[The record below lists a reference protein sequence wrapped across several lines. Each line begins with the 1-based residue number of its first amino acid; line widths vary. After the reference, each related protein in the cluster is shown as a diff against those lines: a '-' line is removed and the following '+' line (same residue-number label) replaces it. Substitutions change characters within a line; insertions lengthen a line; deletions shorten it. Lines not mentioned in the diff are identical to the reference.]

1 MARSAQKKNPSIV
14 IGAALIFLLSFSA
27 PLLADP
33 IPASSIQA
41 DHDQHVIDWLVG
53 QLRQQLYAALYHGE
67 DQKALFLWEQG
78 VENYSQ
84 HRLGLTIGEY
94 AAWQLASLYVKS
106 GKYDQAIELYEPFY
120 ADRADLTVE
129 ERAARGEQL
138 IFGQVGGS
146 KIQGAI
152 GKAQCPLCHGFQEG
166 MLGERAP
173 NLFKVYSRAEE
184 RLQDPRYHLGK
195 PQDRET
201 VRKEAC
207 PGCGTAATAME
218 YLAESV
224 ACPNCYIVAG
234 YGRKGTDDTDGG
246 CPVIHQP
253 PISLTIPELI
263 AVETWI
269 LKQEGVELPLTEM
282 RKAHEKFI
290 PSDELGKHEGIKL
303 ASLYEAKGNYPQAL
317 SLIEANYPALENYE
331 KTRNY
336 FTFPGT
342 ENQRLVFF
350 RDNQEQFI
358 SLKQQPNL
366 VERFPLL
373 LRSDRRA
380 LNHLDASR
388 LGVEYV
394 TVLSAGGEAPR
405 WSPDGKS
412 LLFTSCD
419 KTDCKIRLKEPARQ
433 TPRTLIHNAAY
444 GDWSPDGKQVV
455 YISKGKLFRHELFTG
470 ETRELATMP
479 SKTNQRPHWA
489 SDGKSIELLQ
499 RLSPSQ
505 PCRKVTLNLSSRTW
519 KSETPIKAK
528 SKPFT
533 QSMPDGA
540 PYDVIASNETS
551 LFCGRPSQAQNSTQ
565 LRQYLVGGQAD
576 KVFSLKSIFGPKT
589 RFNQELVWSLN
600 KRDDFALLL
609 FRNARNSTI
618 SPDSRWVAYE
628 FCVRNRSGECESSF
642 TQLFLARFQEVPK
655 RVHEFVVNRGDIEGV
670 KKGMILHVRGRDEWM
685 YYPPIGAVQVVQTFP
700 HQSVVRSVIETHH
713 PRETK
718 NSDSFYK
725 SIEAGD
731 RVIIPN
737 SKAETVL
744 LDIEALSSS
753 SSSVFR

>member
-1 MARSAQKKNPSIV
+1 MARSAQKKNPFIV
-14 IGAALIFLLSFSA
+14 VIAALIFLLSFSA

-33 IPASSIQA
+33 VPASSTQG

-53 QLRQQLYAALYHGE
+53 QLRDQLYAALYHGE
-67 DQKALFLWEQG
+67 DQKALSLWERG
-78 VENYSQ
+78 VESYSQ
-84 HRLGLTIGEY
+84 HRLGFTIGEY
-94 AAWQLASLYVKS
+94 TAWQLASLYVES
-106 GKYDQAIELYEPFY
+106 GKYDRAIELYEPFY
-120 ADRADLTVE
+120 ADRPTLSVE
-129 ERAARGEQL
+129 ERAELGERL
-138 IFGQVGGS
+138 IFGKVGGS
-146 KIQGAI
+146 KIQGYI
-152 GKAQCPLCHGFQEG
+152 GKAQCPLCHSFEKGVE
-166 MLGERAP
+166 GERAP
-173 NLFKVYSRAEE
+173 NLFNVYSRAAE

-195 PQDRET
+195 PQNRNT

-207 PGCGTAATAME
+207 PGCGTATTAME

-224 ACPNCYIVAG
+224 ACPNCYVVAG
-234 YGRKGTDDTDGG
+234 YGLKGTHDTDGG
-246 CPVIHQP
+246 CPVIHQH
-253 PISLTIPELI
+253 PISLSIPELI

-269 LKQEGVELPLTEM
+269 LKQEGVELPFAEI

-303 ASLYEAKGNYPQAL
+303 ASLYEAKGNYPQGL
-317 SLIEANYPALENYE
+317 RLIEANYPGLENYE
-331 KTRNY
+331 KTGIH
-336 FTFPGT
+336 FVFPGT

-358 SLKQQPNL
+358 SFKQQPDL

-419 KTDCKIRLKEPARQ
+419 KTDCKIRLKEPTRQ
-433 TPRTLIHNAAY
+433 TPRTLIHDAAY
-444 GDWSPDGKQVV
+444 GDWSPNGKQVV
-455 YISKGKLFRHELFTG
+455 YISKGKLFRHELLTG

-479 SKTNQRPHWA
+479 SKTNQRPHWG
-489 SDGKSIELLQ
+489 SDGKSVELLQ

-505 PCRKVTLNLSSRTW
+505 SCRKVVFNLSSRTW

-540 PYDVIASNETS
+540 PYDIIASNEPS
-551 LFCGRPSQAQNSTQ
+551 LFCGRPSQRQNSTT
-565 LRQYLVGGQAD
+565 LHQYLVEGPAD

-609 FRNARNSTI
+609 FRDARNSTI
-618 SPDSRWVAYE
+618 SPDGRWVAYE

-642 TQLFLARFQEVPK
+642 TQLFLARFQEVPQ
-655 RVHEFVVNRGDIEGV
+655 RVHEFVLNRGGLEGV
-670 KKGMILHVRGRDEWM
+670 KKGMILHVRGSGEWKD
-685 YYPPIGAVQVVQTFP
+685 YPPIGAVQVVQTFP

-731 RVIIPN
+731 RVIIPG
-737 SKAETVL
+737 SKEETVL
-744 LDIEALSSS
+744 LDLETLHSSTN
-753 SSSVFR
+753 SVLR